1 MDICILCN
9 TEKIWYSQLRVC
21 KKCYETSDK
30 EIPSKYGFYR
40 DGIHEKTGTRFNEKG
55 YDKDGYDKDGFNKDR
70 IHQKT
75 GTRFNEKGYDKD
87 GYDKNGYDKNGNLK
101 KIGVQFHG
109 TTKGGEGSK
118 LYDKKSDRGAN
129 EGAGSP
135 FYSYKDDG

>member
-40 DGIHEKTGTRFNEKG
+40 DGIHE
-55 YDKDGYDKDGFNKDR
+55 
-70 IHQKT
+70 KT